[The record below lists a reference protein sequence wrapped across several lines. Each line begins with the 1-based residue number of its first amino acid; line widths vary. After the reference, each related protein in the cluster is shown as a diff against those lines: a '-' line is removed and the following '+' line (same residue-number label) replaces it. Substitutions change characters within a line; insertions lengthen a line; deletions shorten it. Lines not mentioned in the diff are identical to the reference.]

1 MTDMVDIA
9 ASASG
14 VAVVAD
20 DVPQVVARFA
30 IGCGSFGLCYSR
42 YGWCCAGECFANVCA
57 VCGSMRT
64 L

>member
-14 VAVVAD
+14 VAVVAGDFAVVAYD
-20 DVPQVVARFA
+20 DPQVVARFA

-42 YGWCCAGECFANVCA
+42 YD
-57 VCGSMRT
+57 
-64 L
+64 